1 MLSYSSYAME
11 KIKVDL
17 LRQKYQLDATRKQPF
32 FVYGKFL
39 LAALIFCAVFSAA
52 FSYQVTTTNNANS
65 SFSFFSTLSQMVGTG
80 ERTLDGEN
88 EDRVNI
94 LLLGVGGEGH
104 EGPQLSDTMIFASW
118 QPSTDAIG
126 TISIPRDLSVP
137 IPGYGWYKINHA
149 NAYGELE
156 QEGNGPTL
164 ASTVVENILLQPVHY
179 YVRVDFDGFAQLID
193 DLGGID
199 VYVEQAFADYEYPI
213 HGMEMAECASTTL
226 TEEIMDE
233 ETLANETVQEI
244 VAPSYDCRF
253 ETISFEQGWVNM
265 DGETAL
271 KFVRS
276 RHGTNGE
283 SSDFARSRRQQQVL
297 IAVKNKIFSTSTLL
311 NPTRIS
317 SILNTLEDN
326 IATNLSVWEIVR
338 LAKVLRSIDTSKIA
352 SHVLDTSESS
362 PLYATIMDGAY
373 VLLPKNNDWRPIQAM
388 ASSIFLSDE
397 EIAAQGLTDTVSWIM
412 NDPNAIKIE
421 VQNGTTTAGLASATS
436 QKLDTLGMAVLKIGN
451 ASKRDYA
458 YTAVYDFTNG
468 SKANDLQ
475 TICDA
480 IKADIIVSPSGWIA
494 SGSLIPQEEIT
505 SLVDDFPN
513 LATLSPLDFL
523 IILGAT
529 SPDPLSSL

>member
-1 MLSYSSYAME
+1 
-11 KIKVDL
+11 VDL
-17 LRQKYQLDATRKQPF
+17 LRQKYQLDTTHKQPF

-39 LAALIFCAVFSAA
+39 LVALIFCAVFSAA

-65 SFSFFSTLSQMVGTG
+65 SFSFFSTLSQMVGSS
-80 ERTLDGEN
+80 ERALDGEN
-88 EDRVNI
+88 ENRVNI

-118 QPSTDAIG
+118 QPSTNTVG
-126 TISIPRDLSVP
+126 TISVPRDLSVP

-149 NAYGELE
+149 NAYGEVE
-156 QEGNGPTL
+156 REGSGPEL

-213 HGMEMAECASTTL
+213 HGMETAECATMTV
-226 TEEIMDE
+226 TEKISDE
-233 ETLANETVQEI
+233 ETLADETTQE
-244 VAPSYDCRF
+244 VAAPSYDCRF
-253 ETISFEQGWVNM
+253 KTVSFEQGWVNM

-271 KFVRS
+271 TFVRS

-283 SSDFARSRRQQQVL
+283 SSDFARSRRQQQILVA
-297 IAVKNKIFSTSTLL
+297 IKNKIFSTSTLL
-311 NPTRIS
+311 NPSRIS
-317 SILNTLEDN
+317 SILNALEDN
-326 IATNLSVWEIVR
+326 IATNLSVWEIVK

-362 PLYATIMDGAY
+362 PLYATIVDGAY

-388 ASSIFLSDE
+388 ASFIFLSDE
-397 EIAAQGLTDTVSWIM
+397 EITKQGLTDTVSWIM
-412 NDPNAIKIE
+412 NDPNAIKVEI
-421 VQNGTTTAGLASATS
+421 QNGTTVTGLASTTS
-436 QKLDTLGMAVLKIGN
+436 QKLDTQGIAVLKIGN

-458 YTAVYDFTNG
+458 YTVVYDFTDG
-468 SKANDLQ
+468 AKANDLQ
-475 TICDA
+475 TICDTV
-480 IKADIIVSPSGWIA
+480 KADLIVSPSGWMA
-494 SGSLIPQEEIT
+494 TGSLGIQEEIT
-505 SLVDDFPN
+505 SLVEALPN
-513 LATLSPLDFL
+513 LATQSSIDFL